1 MKSSFIDNC
10 DNMKDKLILLMWV
23 SGSGKTTLMT
33 ELLQAH
39 SRLMLVPSYTTR
51 PMRPNEKNGRK
62 YWHVSR
68 GEFQKSIDNNEFLEY
83 ATVHATN
90 YYGTKISEIEKAY
103 AAWLVPITE
112 VDMHWLE
119 KIKKDNKGIEYI
131 SVFLNL
137 DDDFMV
143 ERIKKRGGSDQEEI
157 DRRVVS
163 AQEERIKA
171 KNLCDHVLD
180 TNFDLTTN
188 IKNLNTL
195 IKKILDE

>member
-1 MKSSFIDNC
+1 
-10 DNMKDKLILLMWV
+10 MKDKLILLMWV

-62 YWHVSR
+62 YWHISKD
-68 GEFQKSIDNNEFLEY
+68 EFQKAIEAGEFLEH

-103 AAWLVPITE
+103 AAWLMPITE

-119 KIKKDNKGIEYI
+119 KIKKDSKWVKYV

-137 DDDFMV
+137 DDDLMIK
-143 ERIKKRGGSDQEEI
+143 RITKRGGVEQEEI
-157 DRRVVS
+157 DRRVFS
-163 AQEERIKA
+163 AQEERAKA
-171 KNLCDHVLD
+171 KDLCDHILD
-180 TNFDLTTN
+180 TNFDLKTN